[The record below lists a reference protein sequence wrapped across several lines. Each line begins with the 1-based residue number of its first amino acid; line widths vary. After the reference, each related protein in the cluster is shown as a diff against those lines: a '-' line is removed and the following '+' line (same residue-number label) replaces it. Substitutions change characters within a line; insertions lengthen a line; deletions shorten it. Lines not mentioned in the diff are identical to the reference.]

1 MLALFDLD
9 NTLIDRQGG
18 LDAWAGAFARSRG
31 LPDQAAVLVTAR
43 LRDRAYPEDFVYLRD
58 VLRLTDGA
66 EDLWCEYVDGVAQSV
81 HCFPGVLEGLQ
92 ALRSDGWK
100 LGIATNGAV
109 DIQRAKLDS
118 TGLAALFDGVAISE
132 DVGARKPERDLF
144 EAAAAACGVPLSTG
158 GWMVGDNPATDV
170 AGAKAAGLR
179 TAWVAGGREWADG
192 PREPDI
198 IVCSA
203 SEAIGALR
211 GLTR

>member
-18 LDAWAGAFARSRG
+18 LDAWVGAFGRSRG
-31 LPDQAAVLVTAR
+31 LPDQAAALVTSR

-58 VLRLTDGA
+58 VLRLTDDA
-66 EDLWCEYVDGVAQSV
+66 EDLWREYVDGVAQSV

-109 DIQRAKLDS
+109 DIQRAKLDRA
-118 TGLAALFDGVAISE
+118 GLAALFDGVAISE
-132 DVGARKPERDLF
+132 GIGARKPERALF
-144 EAAAAACGVPLSTG
+144 EAAAAACGVPLSAE

-170 AGAKAAGLR
+170 AGAQTAGLR
-179 TAWVAGGREWADG
+179 TAWVAGSREWGDG
-192 PREPDI
+192 PREPEI
-198 IVCSA
+198 RVFAVERCVSFVA
-203 SEAIGALR
+203 
-211 GLTR
+211 